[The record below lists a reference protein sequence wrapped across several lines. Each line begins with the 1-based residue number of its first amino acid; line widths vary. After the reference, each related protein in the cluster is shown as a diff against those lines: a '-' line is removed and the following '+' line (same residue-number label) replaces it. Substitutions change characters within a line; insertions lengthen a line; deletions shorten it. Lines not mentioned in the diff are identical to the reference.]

1 MPATWHRRTL
11 LATAGLLALAGCSV
25 ADSNDRDLPDACP
38 LTQGLEI
45 EWPATIDASSVE
57 PFVERYERAYYRDH
71 VLDSEPSS
79 MGRTDVRVRVAEG
92 PTEAEVG
99 YTLTV
104 RGGGAIYTP
113 TLRITA
119 TVAEVPA
126 DADVVPADEVDK
138 VALNSTIS
146 DAVENGTAEYH
157 LAETGDPVER
167 HVESLAAL
175 SADFEPLS
183 EPGDADTLY
192 VDADGV
198 SVEVTAR
205 ATEFHGD
212 LFWQARYYVDDSV
225 IRRVEGTADP
235 ANGQLIECRMSN

>member
-11 LATAGLLALAGCSV
+11 LATAGLLALAGCSG
-25 ADSNDRDLPDACP
+25 ADSDDRELPDACP

-45 EWPATIDASSVE
+45 DWPATIDASSVE

-71 VLDSEPSS
+71 SIDVEPSS
-79 MGRTDVRVRVAEG
+79 MGRAEVGVRVTEG
-92 PTEAEVG
+92 PTAAEAG
-99 YTLTV
+99 YILTV

-113 TLRITA
+113 TLWITA
-119 TVAEVPA
+119 NVAEAPA
-126 DADVVPADEVDK
+126 DATVVPTDEIDN

-157 LAETGDPVER
+157 LDETGEPVGR
-167 HVESLAAL
+167 LVESLSAM

-183 EPGDADTLY
+183 GPGDADTLY

-212 LFWQARYYVDDSV
+212 LFWQARYYVDDRIV
-225 IRRVEGTADP
+225 RRVEGTADP
-235 ANGQLIECRMSN
+235 ANGQLLECRTST